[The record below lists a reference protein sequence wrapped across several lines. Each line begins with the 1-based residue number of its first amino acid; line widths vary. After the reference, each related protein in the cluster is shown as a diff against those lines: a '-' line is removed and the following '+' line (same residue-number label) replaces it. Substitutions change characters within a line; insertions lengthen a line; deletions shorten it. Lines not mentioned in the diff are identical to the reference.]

1 MADFIITAIS
11 DIHGTLSP
19 LGSIV
24 VAEGEDQVFA
34 IVPYAGY
41 TVATVKIDGTNVGA
55 VTTYTFVGVSAAHSI
70 AVDFMAIPF
79 SAEQFRIDF
88 PEFTDITKYSTP
100 MINFWSGMANSM
112 LSVRRWGEKRA
123 YGLALF
129 VAHNMALASQNAA
142 QGALGG
148 VPGANLGVITSQS
161 AGPISESLDVQSS
174 IEIDGGAWN
183 LTVYGRMYL
192 RLARI
197 VGIGG
202 IQV

>member
-11 DIHGTLSP
+11 DIHGFISP
-19 LGSIV
+19 VGSIV
-24 VAEGEDQVFA
+24 VAEGEDKVFA
-34 IVPYAGY
+34 IVPYTGY
-41 TVATVKIDGTNVGA
+41 TVATVKIDGVNVGA
-55 VTTYTFVGVSAAHSI
+55 VSTYTFVGVSAAHSI

-88 PEFTDITKYSTP
+88 PEFTDITKYSSP
-100 MINFWSGMANSM
+100 MINFWSGLASSM
-112 LSVRRWGEKRA
+112 LNVRRWGDKRP
-123 YGLALF
+123 YGLALL
-129 VAHNMALASQNAA
+129 VAHNIALAAQNSA
-142 QGALGG
+142 QGALGA
-148 VPGANLGVITSQS
+148 VPGVNLGVISSQS

-174 IEIDGGAWN
+174 IEIDGGSWN

-192 RLARI
+192 RLARM